1 MKTLS
6 INGLTYKVQIW
17 DTAGQE
23 RFRTITQAYYR
34 GAQGIY
40 LCYDVTNRKSFKNIV
55 TYVKT
60 IKNIKI
66 LGVPIIL
73 VCTKIDRI
81 EERKVS
87 REGIALAHSINL
99 PYGVPYCETSSKENY
114 NINESMAHLIEMA
127 AKCKHVVVV
136 RINFFHGA

>member
-1 MKTLS
+1 MSSAVNTHDKMLKILMVGDTEAGKTSTLHRYTRDNYIFRSQFLTTIGIDFAVKTLS

-60 IKNIKI
+60 IK
-66 LGVPIIL
+66 
-73 VCTKIDRI
+73 
-81 EERKVS
+81 E
-87 REGIALAHSINL
+87 HS
-99 PYGVPYCETSSKENY
+99 T
-114 NINESMAHLIEMA
+114 
-127 AKCKHVVVV
+127 
-136 RINFFHGA
+136 